1 MSDRQLGLGMA
12 TALVVGNT
20 IGMGIFMQP
29 AALAP
34 FGLNALTGWI
44 AVIVGCVCL
53 AITFA
58 ALARKLPQAEGPFG
72 YVRSTLGES
81 LAFPVLWSYWISC
94 WVTLPVLAIGTTGY
108 FLNVFPALRSVPSAV
123 IAVSFMWIFVG
134 VNLLGLR
141 SGGRV
146 QVVTSLLKVVPLILV
161 TVVGAVSILS
171 TPGDYASNLP
181 TNPITL
187 HASMGAAA
195 VALYTMLGFES
206 AAVAASRVTNP
217 ETTIPRATL
226 IGILFVGIIYVA
238 AVTIGILVVPQAT
251 LAASDAPFVTIL
263 DHLIGPGNGRWL
275 SLFVVISGLG
285 CLNGWTLLSAELT
298 RTLATHRLL
307 PEVLAE
313 SNRNGVPWASLLLAG
328 ALATGVGLMNYTSS
342 LVGAFTKLSLIVSA
356 ANLPLYVCCALAL
369 FYLLRKNAAGLSPAL
384 WLAGLGGIA
393 FAAFAFFGVG
403 WVPFIWALLLSLAGV
418 PVYYWMRSRRRLA
431 PG

>member
-1 MSDRQLGLGMA
+1 
-12 TALVVGNT
+12 
-20 IGMGIFMQP
+20 
-29 AALAP
+29 
-34 FGLNALTGWI
+34 
-44 AVIVGCVCL
+44 
-53 AITFA
+53 
-58 ALARKLPQAEGPFG
+58 
-72 YVRSTLGES
+72 
-81 LAFPVLWSYWISC
+81 
-94 WVTLPVLAIGTTGY
+94 
-108 FLNVFPALRSVPSAV
+108 
-123 IAVSFMWIFVG
+123 
-134 VNLLGLR
+134 
-141 SGGRV
+141 
-146 QVVTSLLKVVPLILV
+146 
-161 TVVGAVSILS
+161 
-171 TPGDYASNLP
+171 
-181 TNPITL
+181 
-187 HASMGAAA
+187 
-195 VALYTMLGFES
+195 
-206 AAVAASRVTNP
+206 
-217 ETTIPRATL
+217 
-226 IGILFVGIIYVA
+226 
-238 AVTIGILVVPQAT
+238 VPQAT

>member
-58 ALARKLPQAEGPFG
+58 ALARKLPQADGPFG

-263 DHLIGPGNGRWL
+263 DHLTGPGNGRWL